1 MNINW
6 RVRVRNKIWLTS
18 LAAAVAAF
26 IFDMAELFGFTPA
39 VGQDTVMQA
48 VSAVL
53 TLLTALGVV
62 IDPTTPGAG
71 DSARAMGY
79 AAKESA

>member
-6 RVRVRNKIWLTS
+6 RVRVRNKIWLAS
-18 LAAAVAAF
+18 LMAAVVTFA
-26 IFDMAELFGFTPA
+26 FDMAGLLGLTPPLA
-39 VGQDTVMQA
+39 QETVMQA

-71 DSARAMGY
+71 DSQRAMGY
-79 AAKESA
+79 AQEK